1 MGWIPKVNT
10 QLIGYVI
17 PSFLGRAEKAKIV
30 AHRIT

>member
-1 MGWIPKVNT
+1 MRFIDY
-10 QLIGYVI
+10 II